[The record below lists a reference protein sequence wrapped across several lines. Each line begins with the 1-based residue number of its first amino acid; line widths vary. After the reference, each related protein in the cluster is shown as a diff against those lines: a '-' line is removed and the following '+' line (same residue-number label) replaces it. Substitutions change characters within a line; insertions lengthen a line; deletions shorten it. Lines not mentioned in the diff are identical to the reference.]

1 MRGNFALLLICCYW
15 SVVVDLLLL
24 ICCCWSVVVDLLL
37 LTCCWFFG
45 SMLLNGTTQI
55 MLVQSYL
62 LDIFDVYWIFPTR
75 LGSQHTLVRFELY
88 FFSVLLNTEVC
99 HKCLMLTWWKN
110 KKNKQQPGSE
120 KGSKKNNPKFLEAKL
135 KK

>member
-1 MRGNFALLLICCYW
+1 MGLFLPLLLSCCCW
-15 SVVVDLLLL
+15 SVVADLLLL
-24 ICCCWSVVVDLLL
+24 ICCCWPVVVDLLL

-55 MLVQSYL
+55 MLFQSYL
-62 LDIFDVYWIFPTR
+62 LDMFDVYWIFPTR
-75 LGSQHTLVRFELY
+75 SGSQHTLVRFELY

-99 HKCLMLTWWKN
+99 QKCLMLTWWKN
-110 KKNKQQPGSE
+110 QKNKQQPGTE
-120 KGSKKNNPKFLEAKL
+120 KGSKKNNPKFLEAKI